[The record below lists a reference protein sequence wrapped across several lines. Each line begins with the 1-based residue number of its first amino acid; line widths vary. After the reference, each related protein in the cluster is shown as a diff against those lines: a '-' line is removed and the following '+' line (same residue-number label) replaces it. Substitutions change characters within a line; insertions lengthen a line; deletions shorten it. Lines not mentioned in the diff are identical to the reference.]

1 MRRRCGA
8 ALLALFVA
16 ACDGD
21 NESAGT
27 GTDAGDAASLTD
39 GGPLPDGHGDP
50 GQADA
55 ASAGDAGDAGGSPDT
70 DAGAPLDAQVGPDVP
85 ATDTVG
91 ASDGNAPTDTTDGC
105 TTVVDPKQGGAA
117 LQAALI
123 AAESGDV
130 VCLGQGTFDV
140 QSELSLTTGGVTIR
154 GWGMETS
161 VLSYSSQ
168 IVGAN
173 GLKITGSNVTL
184 EDFGLIDPAG
194 DGIRADAVSGLTLRG
209 VSVRWTTPASGDN
222 GGYGLYPVQSQDVL
236 IEGCVVVGASD
247 AGIYVGQSTNV
258 LVRHNE
264 AMGNV
269 AGIEIENTTDA
280 EVVDNSVHDNTAGI
294 LVFNLPG
301 LPVQDGKRAKVHSNE
316 VTNNN
321 GKNFAQEGNI
331 VAMVPTGTGIMV
343 LASDDNEIHDN
354 QITGNQTVG
363 VLIIHY
369 ADMLFGAP
377 TDPDFDPYPEG
388 NWVHGNMLADNG
400 ADPQG
405 VAAALPIPKPMAPL
419 AWDGCTDPAKG
430 DDAALRNCFSAN
442 GDAGFV
448 DFDLCGGFT
457 DVSSDAAPVT
467 CEHASLPG
475 ITVPGAAP

>member
-1 MRRRCGA
+1 MRPRCGA

-21 NESAGT
+21 VGPAGAT
-27 GTDAGDAASLTD
+27 GADAADAATVAD
-39 GGPLPDGHGDP
+39 GASQVDGHGDTV
-50 GQADA
+50 GSDASSADD
-55 ASAGDAGDAGGSPDT
+55 SAGSPESDSIS
-70 DAGAPLDAQVGPDVP
+70 ALDARVGPDVP
-85 ATDTVG
+85 AADTAG
-91 ASDGNAPTDTTDGC
+91 TSDGSDTGADAAGGC
-105 TTVVDPKQGGAA
+105 TTIVDPDQGGAA

-123 AAESGDV
+123 AAASGDV

-154 GWGMETS
+154 GWGMDAS
-161 VLSYSSQ
+161 VLSYTNQ
-168 IVGAN
+168 VVGAN
-173 GLKITGSNVTL
+173 GLKITGNNVTL
-184 EDFGLIDPAG
+184 EDFGLVDPAG
-194 DGIRADAVSGLTLRG
+194 DGVRADAVSGLTLRG

-236 IEGCVVVGASD
+236 VEGCVVVGASD

-280 EVVDNSVHDNTAGI
+280 EVVDNNVHDNTAGI

-301 LPVQDGKRAKVHSNE
+301 LPVQDGKRAKVHDNQ

-321 GKNFAQEGNI
+321 GMNFAQEGNI
-331 VAMVPTGTGIMV
+331 VAMVPSGTGIMV

-354 QITGNQTVG
+354 QIAGNQTVG

-388 NWVHGNMLADNG
+388 NWVHGNTLADNG
-400 ADPQG
+400 ASPQG
-405 VAAALPIPKPMAPL
+405 IAAALPIPKPMAPL

-430 DDAALRNCFSAN
+430 DDAALRNCFSSN
-442 GDAGFV
+442 GDAAFV
-448 DFDLCGGFT
+448 DFDLCGGFA
-457 DVSSDAAPVT
+457 DVSSDATPVT
-467 CEHASLPG
+467 CEHSTLPA
-475 ITVPGAAP
+475 IDLPGAAP